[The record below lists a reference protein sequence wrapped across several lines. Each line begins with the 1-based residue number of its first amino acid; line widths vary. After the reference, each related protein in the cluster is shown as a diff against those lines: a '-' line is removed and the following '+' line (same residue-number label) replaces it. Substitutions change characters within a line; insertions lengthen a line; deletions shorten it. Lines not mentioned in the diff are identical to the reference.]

1 MKYCITTHA
10 QERMRQRDIAVPDFD
25 SLTSVPRSWQKAEY
39 SKLKLRKDKHLYR
52 CRRRG
57 PLADIFVFGKT
68 KNTNDELPLITT
80 FTIVIP

>member
-10 QERMRQRDIAVPDFD
+10 QDRMRQRDIEPPEFD
-25 SLTSVPRSWQKAEY
+25 ALTSVPKSWQKGEH

-57 PLADIFVFGKT
+57 PIVDIFVFTKT
-68 KNTNDELPLITT
+68 KNEKQQHTLITT
-80 FTIVIP
+80 YTIVIP